1 MHATNF
7 VYDNPTHN
15 NTNSSINSSNGNKGN
30 ARDLYL
36 IIDPVQCL

>member
-7 VYDNPTHN
+7 VYDNPTH
-15 NTNSSINSSNGNKGN
+15 NSSINSSNGNKGN